1 MKTNELQGVFYRK
14 HSICLQT
21 NWKLGPFLYH
31 QEWLGRCE
39 HTYMWPLLT
48 AKHDREDKQK
58 KKELLWFSQR
68 TIMTLALRVL
78 KNLSSSWT
86 RRRKNSS
93 CGSMWCQWHVLLL
106 SLTSGSHFQ
115 KRSRPIIIAWP
126 LLNFIH
132 LRIARAAF
140 EKF

>member
-1 MKTNELQGVFYRK
+1 MKKTNVTRCSRPPSQETFHLSSRQIGNWGLFCTKAMTSRLVP
-14 HSICLQT
+14 ICDPMPAWPWRQT
-21 NWKLGPFLYH
+21 K
-31 QEWLGRCE
+31 
-39 HTYMWPLLT
+39 
-48 AKHDREDKQK
+48 K

-126 LLNFIH
+126 LLNEYNGVALISESRF
-132 LRIARAAF
+132 
-140 EKF
+140 